1 VKRRLV
7 RFQQKWLVN
16 PLVRRRAGASGFC
29 YALLETT
36 GRKSGLPRQTPVGD
50 GLEGDTFWI
59 VAEHG
64 RMSHYVRNLEANPR
78 VRVKVDGAWRTGTA
92 HVMPADDPIKRL
104 AAYHPETAK
113 EVKRFGTSLL
123 TVRVDLDSWR

>member
-7 RFQQKWLVN
+7 RLQQKWLVN
-16 PLVRRRAGASGFC
+16 PLVRRRAGEVGFR

-50 GLEGDTFWI
+50 GMEGDTFWI
-59 VAEHG
+59 VSEHG
-64 RMSHYVRNLEANPR
+64 RMSDYVRNLELNPR
-78 VRVKVDGAWRTGTA
+78 VRVRADGEWRAGTA
-92 HVMPADDPIKRL
+92 HVMPDDDPVKRL

-113 EVKRFGTSLL
+113 EVRRFGTSLL
-123 TVRVDLDSWR
+123 TVRVDLDPKT